1 MRLAQMACVSKAGP
15 VSGPGGGI
23 VYSQSLRLMIGSL
36 ALFALTLAAGCGGG
50 GGYGSTPTTTPPTTQ
65 PPAGGAADL
74 TITIAGEN
82 GNMSFSPNP
91 ASLKVGQK
99 VAWHNGDSITHTAS
113 ANSGAFDTGT
123 IGPGAT
129 SAAITLTTAGNW
141 DYHCKI
147 HPSMVGTVAVTQ

>member
-1 MRLAQMACVSKAGP
+1 M
-15 VSGPGGGI
+15 
-23 VYSQSLRLMIGSL
+23 YSQSLRLMIGSL